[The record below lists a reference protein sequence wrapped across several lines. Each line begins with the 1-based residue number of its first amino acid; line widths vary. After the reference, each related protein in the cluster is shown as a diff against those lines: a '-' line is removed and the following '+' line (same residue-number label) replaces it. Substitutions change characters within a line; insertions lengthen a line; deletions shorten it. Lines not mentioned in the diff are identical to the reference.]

1 MKLLLFLVLSAA
13 FTACSASSSL
23 DHNKVVGCYFGA
35 WAFYRKGEG
44 QFDIEDFDARYIKD
58 FVGLL

>member
-1 MKLLLFLVLSAA
+1 MKLLLFLMLSAA
-13 FTACSASSSL
+13 SACNALSSL

-58 FVGLL
+58 FVELL